1 MKRAIQFVLITIV
14 ALMMVPAVTAA
25 DLKVIKMVHADNAP
39 AHIGGNVYMREIW
52 LPKINAGL
60 AKIGYKFDVTF
71 YHSASLYKYADQA
84 QALEDGLIDFT
95 TFVVSWEKARAP
107 LHTLISSPLMGF
119 NAQSAQRIWFELQET
134 IPAFGAE
141 FSKYKEIWHMTMIP
155 TVLNANKAV
164 RVPAD
169 FKGLKVSA
177 TGMQAD
183 LFKSIGAIPL
193 RLGPQDWYTSLER
206 GLLDVMP
213 LGIYSVLAFKLVEV
227 TNTHIFPTADS
238 LSYTGMTYIMSRKKY
253 ESLPPGVQKVI
264 DDNVKPCST
273 EQTGIDEVN
282 RINAEETIKNMG
294 HKMIYLTPEEMDLWY
309 AAVKPIHEAW
319 IQEMEA
325 KGLPG
330 RKVFNEAKRLAR
342 MWAQ

>member
-1 MKRAIQFVLITIV
+1 MKRAVQFILILIV
-14 ALMMVPAVTAA
+14 AFMMIPAVTAA
-25 DLKVIKMVHADNAP
+25 DLKVIKLVHADNAP
-39 AHIGGNVYMREIW
+39 AVLGGNVYMHEKW
-52 LPKINAGL
+52 LPKINAEL
-60 AKIGYKFDVTF
+60 AKVGYKFDITF
-71 YHSASLYKYADQA
+71 YHSESLYKYADQV

-95 TFVVSWEKARAP
+95 TFVVSWEEARAP

-141 FSKYKEIWHMTMIP
+141 FSKYKEIWHMTVIP
-155 TVLNANKAV
+155 TVFNANKAV

-193 RLGPQDWYTSLER
+193 RLGPPDWYTSLER
-206 GLLDVMP
+206 GLIDVMP
-213 LGIYSVLAFKLVEV
+213 LGIYSVLVFKLVEV

-238 LSYTGMTYIMSRKKY
+238 LGYTGMTYIMNRKKY
-253 ESLPPGVQKVI
+253 ESMPPEVRKVI
-264 DDNVKPCST
+264 DENVKPCST
-273 EQTGIDEVN
+273 EQTGIDEIN
-282 RINAEETIKNMG
+282 RINAEETIQNMG
-294 HKMIYLTPEEMDLWY
+294 HTMIYLTPQEMDLWY

-319 IQEMEA
+319 IKKMEA

-330 RKVFNEAKRLAR
+330 RQVFNEAERLAK
-342 MWAQ
+342 MYAE

>member
-1 MKRAIQFVLITIV
+1 MKRAVQLILILIV
-14 ALMMVPAVTAA
+14 AFVMIPAVTAA
-25 DLKVIKMVHADNAP
+25 DLKVIKLVHSGNDP
-39 AHIGGNVYMREIW
+39 AHIGGNVYLREKW
-52 LPKINAGL
+52 LPKINAEL
-60 AKIGYKFDVTF
+60 AKVGYKFDYTF
-71 YHSASLYKYADQA
+71 YFSESLYKYADQV
-84 QALEDGLIDFT
+84 QALEDGLIDST
-95 TFVVSWEKARAP
+95 TFVLSWEKARAP

-119 NAQSAQRIWFELQET
+119 NAQSAQRIWFALQET

-141 FSKYKEIWHMTMIP
+141 FSKYKEIWHMCMIP
-155 TVLNANKAV
+155 TVINANKV
-164 RVPAD
+164 LRVPAD

-193 RLGPQDWYTSLER
+193 RLGPPDWYTSLER

-213 LGIYSVLAFKLVEV
+213 LGIYSILVFKLYEV

-238 LSYTGMTYIMSRKKY
+238 LSYTGMTYIMNRKKY
-253 ESLPPGVQKVI
+253 ESFPPEVRKVI
-264 DDNVKPCST
+264 DENVKSCST
-273 EQTGIDEVN
+273 EQTGIDEIN

-294 HKMIYLTPEEMDLWY
+294 QTMIYLTPQEMDLWH

-330 RKVFNEAKRLAR
+330 RQVFDEAKNLAR
-342 MWAQ
+342 QWAQ